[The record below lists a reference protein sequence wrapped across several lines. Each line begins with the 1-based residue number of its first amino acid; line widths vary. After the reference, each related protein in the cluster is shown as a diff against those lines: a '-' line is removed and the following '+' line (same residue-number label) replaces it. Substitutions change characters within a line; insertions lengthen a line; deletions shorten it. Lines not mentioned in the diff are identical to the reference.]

1 MKAVQA
7 IGAALVLAC
16 FASGEVAAGSLHFS
30 KCDMGAGIRA
40 GLPTHQTMRECAS
53 VTKTALAHAYT
64 CDARVAVF
72 GAQAWLIG
80 DAYEAV
86 VPDPWTNASAQAA
99 LVAYVD
105 PLLAADPDPEDEFVF
120 PIVGPADKR
129 PMIDPAWAALGE
141 QAHTGIYPEG
151 WCADLEAWA
160 TGMMYGDRDDDDE
173 PPFPIVGPNPKK
185 PMIGTQWVAMDTM
198 VEWIIDWCSSE
209 VRNTEFA
216 GAMGGQQNIFG
227 HRYLR
232 GGGAVIKMHH
242 GAFPEVLSFGEPE
255 LYIDDGRAYSGG
267 WEREAWR
274 TANPLAAHKYDKDLR
289 SHWRG
294 GGTVMKIQEMIPGA
308 LAHGEPELYID
319 DGRAYSG
326 GWEREAWRTANPLAA
341 HKYDKDLR
349 NHWRGGGTVMKIQ
362 ETIPGALAYGEP
374 VLYADIGMAGCE
386 ELGRKEWHTVDAM
399 AMQKY
404 WKDWLKTLKPKK

>member
-16 FASGEVAAGSLHFS
+16 FASGEVAAASLHFS
-30 KCDMGAGIRA
+30 KCDMGAGIRV

-64 CDARVAVF
+64 CDAQVALF

-86 VPDPWTNASAQAA
+86 VSDPWTIASAQAA

-105 PLLAADPDPEDEFVF
+105 PLLAADPEDEDEFVF
-120 PIVGPADKR
+120 PIVGPHDKR
-129 PMIDPAWAALGE
+129 PMIDPAWAAVGE

-160 TGMMYGDRDDDDE
+160 TGMLYGDDDDD
-173 PPFPIVGPNPKK
+173 PTFPIVGPNGKRL
-185 PMIGTQWVAMDTM
+185 M
-198 VEWIIDWCSSE
+198 VDFAQLPNYQMAEWIFGWCASE
-209 VRNTEFA
+209 VRNTKYA
-216 GAMGGQQNIFG
+216 GAKDGKHNTFG
-227 HRYLR
+227 LRYR
-232 GGGAVIKMHH
+232 EGGGAVIKMHH
-242 GAFPEVLSFGEPE
+242 GAFPEVLSYGEPE
-255 LYIDDGRAYSGG
+255 LYIDDGMVDSGG

-274 TANPLAAHKYDKDLR
+274 TANPLAAHKYDKDFR

-294 GGTVMKIQEMIPGA
+294 GGTVMKMQEMIP
-308 LAHGEPELYID
+308 E
-319 DGRAYSG
+319 
-326 GWEREAWRTANPLAA
+326 
-341 HKYDKDLR
+341 
-349 NHWRGGGTVMKIQ
+349 
-362 ETIPGALAYGEP
+362 ALAYGEP
-374 VLYADIGMAGCE
+374 VLYADVGMAGCE